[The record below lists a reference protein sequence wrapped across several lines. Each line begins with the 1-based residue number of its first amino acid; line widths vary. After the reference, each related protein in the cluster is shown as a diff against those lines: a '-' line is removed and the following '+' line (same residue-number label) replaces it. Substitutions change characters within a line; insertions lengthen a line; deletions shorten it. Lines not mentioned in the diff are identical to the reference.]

1 MGFLFSQMCCC
12 RVWSWKE
19 KAVTRHGKFCSC
31 QTLHFMKK
39 RQKQK
44 KKTCHEGQ
52 LTPTEKKRSL
62 VLCLVCSSRKCDF
75 SLFCFFLQSHVRRSH
90 DWRFCRVRRSHDCK
104 FCHARCSH
112 DWKFVTF
119 DPRTIAI
126 FVTHWD
132 LRRGECIESSDKMFT
147 LRPTTRWMHR
157 VFRQDVCIESYD
169 PANA

>member
-1 MGFLFSQMCCC
+1 MVFLFSQMCCC

-39 RQKQK
+39 T

-52 LTPTEKKRSL
+52 LTPTEKKRSH

-75 SLFCFFLQSHVRRSH
+75 SHFIFLQSHVRRSH

-169 PANA
+169 TANA